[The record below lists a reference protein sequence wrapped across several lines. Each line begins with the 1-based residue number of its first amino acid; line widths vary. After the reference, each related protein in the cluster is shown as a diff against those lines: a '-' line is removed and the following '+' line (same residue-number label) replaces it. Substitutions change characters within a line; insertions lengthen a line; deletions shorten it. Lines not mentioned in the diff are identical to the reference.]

1 MARIET
7 RTKAAGGTGNK
18 PPLEPTDP
26 LSAQMALMQVVL
38 LLGIPLG
45 LLVLAKVILS
55 RYFPGL
61 GY

>member
-1 MARIET
+1 MARAET
-7 RTKAAGGTGNK
+7 KSRTGGTTGK

-26 LSAQMALMQVVL
+26 LSPQLAFLQVAL

-45 LLVLAKVILS
+45 LLALTKVVLS
-55 RYFPGL
+55 RFFPGL

>member
-1 MARIET
+1 MARNEPKSKST
-7 RTKAAGGTGNK
+7 GGGSR

-26 LSAQMALMQVVL
+26 LSPHLAWLQVVI

-45 LLVLAKVILS
+45 LLALGKVIMG
-55 RYFPGL
+55 RFFPGL

>member
-1 MARIET
+1 VARIDGK
-7 RTKAAGGTGNK
+7 TKGGTASR

-26 LSAQMALMQVVL
+26 LSAQVALIQIVL

-45 LLVLAKVILS
+45 LLLLAKVLLS
-55 RYFPGL
+55 RFFPGL

>member
-7 RTKAAGGTGNK
+7 RTKGGPTSR
-18 PPLEPTDP
+18 PPLEPTNP
-26 LSAQMALMQVVL
+26 LSTRMALIQTLL

-45 LLVLAKVILS
+45 LLALAKVVLS
-55 RYFPGL
+55 RFFPGL